1 LFIGL
6 YKQQGGKMRDKYIMS
21 RLDKKEFDLINKAAD
36 KYGASLSSFL
46 RIGGLTKA
54 REILKNE

>member
-1 LFIGL
+1 
-6 YKQQGGKMRDKYIMS
+6 MRDKYIMS